1 MAKQATGSKSIT
13 QYKKENY
20 DRINVD
26 LPKGEREIIKEHVD
40 KMGISMQAFIRE
52 AIYAAVNQDRER
64 MVNPPPAYVPR
75 EITKEDIEEMRPHV
89 PKGYSDRQIKETIL
103 EFDKIE
109 YDMQYNQKRPTKLRS
124 YKDWLFEF
132 STGEDIDVLRAE
144 RDAERAAA
152 EEAAAYEAQRD
163 MEYEEMLA
171 QKEAAFEAQ
180 QDMEYEAMLAEQDAA
195 YEAQKDMEY
204 DALQADKDAA
214 LEFKQEMEKMVWD
227 ETQNSRRPK
236 KS

>member
-26 LPKGEREIIKEHVD
+26 LPKGDREIIKEHVD

-64 MVNPPPAYVPR
+64 MLNPPPAYVPR
-75 EITKEDIEEMRPHV
+75 EVTKEDIEEMRPHV

-132 STGEDIDVLRAE
+132 STGEDIDALRAE
-144 RDAERAAA
+144 QDAERTAA
-152 EEAAAYEAQRD
+152 EEAAAYEAQ
-163 MEYEEMLA
+163 
-171 QKEAAFEAQ
+171 K
-180 QDMEYEAMLAEQDAA
+180 DMEYEAMLAAQNAA

-214 LEFKQEMEKMVWD
+214 LEYKQEMAKMVWD
-227 ETQNSRRPK
+227 ETQNSRIPK
-236 KS
+236 KN

>member
-26 LPKGEREIIKEHVD
+26 LPKGDREIIKEHVD

-64 MVNPPPAYVPR
+64 MLNPPPAYVPR
-75 EITKEDIEEMRPHV
+75 EVTKEDIEEMRPHV

-132 STGEDIDVLRAE
+132 STGEDIDALRAE
-144 RDAERAAA
+144 QDAERTAA
-152 EEAAAYEAQRD
+152 EEAAAYEAQ
-163 MEYEEMLA
+163 
-171 QKEAAFEAQ
+171 K
-180 QDMEYEAMLAEQDAA
+180 DMEYEAMLAAQNAA

-214 LEFKQEMEKMVWD
+214 LEYKQEMAKMVWD

-236 KS
+236 KN